1 MSVTPRVIRLRR
13 HGRALGTR
21 GLGEKVA
28 QEISEAAREAPAL
41 ILDFSDVRVAS
52 SPFLDEVVC
61 AMRAAIADARQRYVL
76 LANLNEDVADT
87 MELVLKR
94 REASLAVL
102 DDEQLRIFGGRAH
115 LQETLEAAQELGT
128 FTAAEL
134 AERLQQKLPNL
145 HQRLTQL
152 QAAGVLTREED
163 PEARRG
169 RRLIFEIPAVADLEA
184 AVC

>member
-28 QEISEAAREAPAL
+28 SEIREAVRDAPAL

-52 SPFLDEVVC
+52 SPFLDEVAC
-61 AMRAAIADARQRYVL
+61 AMRAAIADQRERYVL
-76 LANLNEDVADT
+76 LANLSEDVADT

-94 REASLAVL
+94 RDASLAVL
-102 DDEQLRIFGGRAH
+102 EDGRLRIFGGRPH
-115 LQETLEAAQELGT
+115 LEETLAAAQALGT

-134 AERLQQKLPNL
+134 AERLEQKLPNL
-145 HQRLTQL
+145 HQRLVQL
-152 QAAGVLTREED
+152 QAAGVLTRSED
-163 PEARRG
+163 PEARHG
-169 RRLIFEIPAVADLEA
+169 RRLLFETPDLQNLESA
-184 AVC
+184 LC